1 MGMISTISFDLW
13 GTLIAANPK
22 FSEERLVMFRKMS
35 HKSDAVIL
43 GVIKSNKETYGDTA
57 VSTEFIFDL
66 LKTALDIPLS
76 ISTIM
81 DEYYALFKQYPP
93 FLLEKDIVSILEK
106 AHKNYKLHLISNTL
120 VVKGFVLKE
129 ALNRA
134 HQNIFNHFD
143 GLTFSDEEGVAKPDA
158 AIFDIAYAK
167 MQQVPKA
174 QVLHIGD
181 NPKTDFE
188 GATQFG
194 FQAALVDFKQN
205 KGVLNVLNSDL
216 RIF

>member
-1 MGMISTISFDLW
+1 MTKISTISLDLW
-13 GTLIAANPK
+13 GTLIAANPQ
-22 FSEERLVMFRKMS
+22 FSEERLEMFRKMS
-35 HKSDAVIL
+35 HKSDSEIL

-66 LKTALDIPLS
+66 LKTALSIPLS

-81 DEYYALFKQYPP
+81 DEYYALFNQYPP
-93 FLLEKDIVSILEK
+93 FLLEKDIVSTLES
-106 AHKNYKLHLISNTL
+106 AHQKYKIHLISNTL

-129 ALNRA
+129 ALNQA

-143 GLTFSDEEGVAKPDA
+143 GLTFSDEVGVAKPDA

-188 GATQFG
+188 GATRFG

-205 KGVLNVLNSDL
+205 KGVCALLKM
-216 RIF
+216 